1 MRTLLIPLSIVLTV
15 TALAFT
21 SSVFSQES
29 KPKTPQQQKFADCA
43 HLSKGMKGDEHTK
56 FMSVCLSGK
65 THEMKVQAANE
76 AHSTKEEETKEIEIK
91 KKSTSAMTAQ
101 REKMKA
107 CNSEAKSKNLTGDE
121 RKTFMSEC
129 LKGDSK

>member
-1 MRTLLIPLSIVLTV
+1 
-15 TALAFT
+15 
-21 SSVFSQES
+21 
-29 KPKTPQQQKFADCA
+29 
-43 HLSKGMKGDEHTK
+43 MKGDEHTK